1 MVGEYLGVI
10 RKVLTFDF
18 DNNSNIQNFAD
29 ILENIHDFI
38 IRLTNVEDFIYNGK
52 PTFKNKTVTNLT
64 INVKRSIAE
73 NVKRSKI
80 EWVYPKP
87 ISLLGYTLGNQS
99 LQLIGIDFAIKEA
112 NENEN
117 KHAEYTMQIYNPT
130 DVDISSDIS
139 LHLSTLG
146 VYE

>member
-1 MVGEYLGVI
+1 MGENENLI
-10 RKVLTFDF
+10 RKVLTYEF

-29 ILENIHDFI
+29 LLDAIHDAIF
-38 IRLTNVEDFIYNGK
+38 RLTNVEDFIYNGK

-64 INVKRSIAE
+64 INVKRSITE
-73 NVKRSKI
+73 NVERSDS

-99 LQLIGIDFAIKEA
+99 LQLIGIDFTIKEA

-117 KHAEYTMQIYNPT
+117 THAEYTMQIYNPT

-146 VYE
+146 YYE

>member
-1 MVGEYLGVI
+1 MAGDNPEII
-10 RKVLTFDF
+10 RKVLTHDF
-18 DNNSNIQNFAD
+18 SIDGGFQNFD
-29 ILENIHDFI
+29 DLLEAIHDTI
-38 IRLTNVEDFIYNGK
+38 INLTNVEDFIYNGK
-52 PTFKNKTVTNLT
+52 PTFKNKTVTNLI
-64 INVKRSIAE
+64 INVKRSIIE
-73 NVKRSKI
+73 NVERSDS

-117 KHAEYTMQIYNPT
+117 THAEYTIQIYNPT

-139 LHLSTLG
+139 LHLATLG
-146 VYE
+146 YYE

>member
-1 MVGEYLGVI
+1 MGENENLI
-10 RKVLTFDF
+10 RKVLTYEF

-29 ILENIHDFI
+29 LLDVIHDTIF
-38 IRLTNVEDFIYNGK
+38 RLTNVEDFIYNGK

-64 INVKRSIAE
+64 INVKRSITE
-73 NVKRSKI
+73 NVERSDS
-80 EWVYPKP
+80 EWAYPKP

-99 LQLIGIDFAIKEA
+99 LQLIGIDFTIKEA

-117 KHAEYTMQIYNPT
+117 THAEYTMQIYNPT

-146 VYE
+146 YYE

>member
-1 MVGEYLGVI
+1 MAGENLKVI
-10 RKVLTFDF
+10 RKVLTFNF
-18 DNNSNIQNFAD
+18 DNNSSIQNFAD
-29 ILENIHDFI
+29 LLENIHDNI

-64 INVKRSIAE
+64 INVKRNISE
-73 NVKRSKI
+73 NVERMDS

-99 LQLIGIDFAIKEA
+99 LQLIGIDFAIKESNV
-112 NENEN
+112 NENT
-117 KHAEYTMQIYNPT
+117 HAEYTMQIYNPT

-146 VYE
+146 FYE